1 MELSGF
7 LNFFTQD
14 LFISIVLLVL
24 LIVYGFYA
32 LVLSIQIKTYNNILT
47 QAGFATFFTLIGYL
61 NVAASIILI
70 LIILL
75 TL

>member
-1 MELSGF
+1 MEIANLF
-7 LNFFTQD
+7 NLFNQD

-24 LIVYGFYA
+24 LIIYGFYA

>member
-1 MELSGF
+1 MEIANLF
-7 LNFFTQD
+7 NLFNQD

-24 LIVYGFYA
+24 LIIYGFYA

-47 QAGFATFFTLIGYL
+47 QAGFASFFTLVGYL
-61 NVAASIILI
+61 NVTAAIILI
-70 LIILL
+70 SIILL

>member
-1 MELSGF
+1 MEIANLF
-7 LNFFTQD
+7 NLFNQD

-24 LIVYGFYA
+24 LIIYGFYA

-47 QAGFATFFTLIGYL
+47 QAGFASLFTLVGYL
-61 NVAASIILI
+61 NVTAAIILI
-70 LIILL
+70 SIILL

>member
-1 MELSGF
+1 MEIANL
-7 LNFFTQD
+7 LNLFNQD
-14 LFISIVLLVL
+14 LFISVVLLVL

-47 QAGFATFFTLIGYL
+47 QAGFAPLFTLVGYL
-61 NVAASIILI
+61 NVAAAIILI

>member
-1 MELSGF
+1 MEIANLF
-7 LNFFTQD
+7 NLFNQD

>member
-1 MELSGF
+1 MELSGL

-61 NVAASIILI
+61 NVVASIILI

>member
-1 MELSGF
+1 MELSGL

>member
-1 MELSGF
+1 MELTNLFNLFS
-7 LNFFTQD
+7 QD

-24 LIVYGFYA
+24 LIIYGFYA

-47 QAGFATFFTLIGYL
+47 QAGFASFFTLVGYL
-61 NVAASIILI
+61 NVAAAIILI
-70 LIILL
+70 SIILL